1 MTDPIHYK
9 ETLKMTNN
17 NLDSALE
24 LMQLLAKDLEE
35 SIPQWKESLIKQDW
49 LAFGRVAHR
58 LLGATAY
65 CSAPKINQLSSQLNR
80 EVKSNPTLETIQP
93 IVENLIEEA
102 NQVIR
107 YVKEHLASS

>member
-1 MTDPIHYK
+1 MTEPIHFK
-9 ETLKMTNN
+9 KTLKMTNN

-24 LMQLLAKDLEE
+24 LMQLLAKDLDE
-35 SIPQWKESLIKQDW
+35 SIPKWKESLKEEDW

-65 CSAPKINQLSSQLNR
+65 CSAPKINQLSTQLNR
-80 EVKSNPTLETIQP
+80 EVKANPTLETIQP

-107 YVKEHLASS
+107 YVKEYVASS